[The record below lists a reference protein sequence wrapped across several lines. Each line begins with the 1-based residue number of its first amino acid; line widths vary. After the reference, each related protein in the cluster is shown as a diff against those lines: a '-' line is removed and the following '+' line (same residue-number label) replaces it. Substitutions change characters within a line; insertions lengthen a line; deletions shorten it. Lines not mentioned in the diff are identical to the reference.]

1 MATGMAT
8 ATAAAPRKRR
18 TRKNKYITLHS
29 PFLMKETKH
38 ELIGEPIENGGK
50 RQQWARCTR
59 THHSQL
65 VDLDEL
71 EAKAQSKDEDF
82 VISRDSAVLYNPKN
96 EYSIGDTISHDV
108 WQAVGR
114 VIRKEITSNGS
125 HAIVVQFEDR
135 TEKRLIE
142 KLQLI

>member
-1 MATGMAT
+1 MAT
-8 ATAAAPRKRR
+8 ATMPKPRKKR

-38 ELIGEPIENGGK
+38 ELIGDPILNGGR

-71 EAKAQSKDEDF
+71 DAKASSAEQDF
-82 VISRDSAVLYNPKN
+82 VISRENAVAYNPRE
-96 EYSIGDTISHDV
+96 EYNIGDTIFHNV
-108 WQAVGR
+108 WNAVGR
-114 VIRKEITSNGS
+114 VSRKEITSNGS

-142 KLQLI
+142 KLSA

>member
-1 MATGMAT
+1 MAAT
-8 ATAAAPRKRR
+8 ATATPRKRR
-18 TRKNKYITLHS
+18 SRKNKYITLHS

-38 ELIGEPIENGGK
+38 ELIGEPIESNGR

-71 EAKAQSKDEDF
+71 EAKANSKDDEF
-82 VISRDSAVLYNPKN
+82 VISRENAVSYNPRN

-108 WQAVGR
+108 WNALGR

-125 HAIVVQFEDR
+125 HAIVVQFEDK

-142 KLQLI
+142 KLSA